1 MKVKLIAS
9 IHSDKEIRYPEG
21 YFNATVR
28 ELHRF
33 WTMLEVDD
41 RRMVMESVTR
51 ELDMNST
58 VNELFAGVI
67 PEIYESAVVEVVPV
81 N

>member
-9 IHSDKEIRYPEG
+9 VHSDKEIRYPEG

-28 ELHRF
+28 DLYKF
-33 WTMLEVDD
+33 WTLLEVED

-58 VNELFAGVI
+58 VNQLFSGII
-67 PEIYESAVVEVVPV
+67 PEIYESAVVEVVAV
-81 N
+81 D